1 MRWPSQSTRS
11 SIVRESLW
19 LRPLTD
25 ADAAVMLRWLTD
37 ERVLE
42 WVYGRDEVYTL
53 DRIRADWNPAT
64 LVAEHVW
71 PHLIM
76 RRDRPIG
83 YLQLVWAQAANDCYK
98 ADGDLANAYGFDMY
112 IGEPDLWGAGL
123 GTLAC
128 EVAISTLLERG
139 ADRVLID
146 PRVMNERAVRVYEDV
161 GFRKVKVL
169 PGNELH
175 EGVHYDCWLMELD
188 MDSWASRNR

>member
-1 MRWPSQSTRS
+1 M
-11 SIVRESLW
+11 ISLK
-19 LRPLTD
+19 PLVEDGSD
-25 ADAAVMLRWLTD
+25 AELMLRWLTD

-42 WVYGRDEVYTL
+42 WVYGRNETYTL
-53 DRIRADWNPAT
+53 ERIREEWDPVSR
-64 LVAEHVW
+64 VAEHVW

-76 RRDRPIG
+76 LGDRPIG
-83 YLQLVWAQAANDCYK
+83 YLQLVWAYAHNDCYH
-98 ADGDLANAYGFDMY
+98 ADGDLANTWAFDMF

-123 GTLAC
+123 GTSVC
-128 EVAISTLLERG
+128 EVAIAALLARG

-146 PRVMNERAVRVYEDV
+146 PRVVNERAVHVYENV

-188 MDSWASRNR
+188 FEAFRAYQSR

>member
-1 MRWPSQSTRS
+1 MREAIS
-11 SIVRESLW
+11 
-19 LRPLTD
+19 LRPLAED
-25 ADAAVMLRWLTD
+25 GSDAAVMLAWLTD

-53 DRIRADWNPAT
+53 ERIRSEWNAT
-64 LVAEHVW
+64 TLHSENVW

-76 RRDRPIG
+76 LGDRPIG
-83 YLQLVWAQAANDCYK
+83 YLQLVWAHTSNDCYK
-98 ADGDLANAYGFDMY
+98 ADGDLTHTYGFDMY

-123 GTLAC
+123 GTAVC
-128 EVAISTLLERG
+128 EAAITTLLERG

-146 PRVMNERAVRVYEDV
+146 PRVVNERATHVYENV

-175 EGVHYDCWLMELD
+175 EGIHYDCWLME
-188 MDSWASRNR
+188 MDLPAFRAYQILAAARRTQP